1 MSPLK
6 GRIALVTGAG
16 RGIGKGIALTLA
28 AHGAHVVCAARTESE
43 LLEVADR
50 IQREGGSASAIRADV
65 TVERDVRQLVASG
78 LQDRLDILVLNAG
91 RGMGEDKSVVK
102 DSDPA
107 VWRDILEC
115 NLVGAYLCAREAI
128 PYLLESDAGKIIM
141 IGSGAR
147 LRRSPRL
154 SAYAAAKSGLW
165 ALTLSL
171 AEELKAD
178 HVAVNEIIPGPV
190 HKEHMLTPAKLAE
203 IEAGAIELSDG
214 EWHKTPM
221 DLAGLVMFLAS
232 QPALG
237 PTGQSFSLLRH

>member
-1 MSPLK
+1 MSPLS
-6 GRIALVTGAG
+6 GRVALVTGAG

-28 AHGAHVVCAARTESE
+28 AQGAHVVCAARTESE
-43 LLEVADR
+43 LNAVAER
-50 IQREGGSASAIRADV
+50 VRREGGSALPIRADV
-65 TVERDVRQLVASG
+65 TVEQDVRQLVASG
-78 LQDRLDILVLNAG
+78 LKDRLDILVLNAG

-128 PYLLESDAGKIIM
+128 PYLLRSDAGKIIV

-165 ALTLSL
+165 ALVQSL
-171 AEELKAD
+171 AEELKAAS
-178 HVAVNEIIPGPV
+178 HR
-190 HKEHMLTPAKLAE
+190 
-203 IEAGAIELSDG
+203 G
-214 EWHKTPM
+214 E
-221 DLAGLVMFLAS
+221 
-232 QPALG
+232 
-237 PTGQSFSLLRH
+237 

>member
-1 MSPLK
+1 MSPLS
-6 GRIALVTGAG
+6 GRVALVTGAG

-28 AHGAHVVCAARTESE
+28 AQGAHVVCAARTESE
-43 LLEVADR
+43 LNAVAER
-50 IQREGGSASAIRADV
+50 IRREGGSALAIRADV
-65 TVERDVRQLVASG
+65 TVEQDVRQLVASG
-78 LQDRLDILVLNAG
+78 LKDRLDILVLNAG

-128 PYLLESDAGKIIM
+128 PYLLRSDAGKIIV

-165 ALTLSL
+165 ALVQSL

-178 HVAVNEIIPGPV
+178 RIAVNEIIPGPV
-190 HKEHMLTPAKLAE
+190 LKEHMLTPVKLAE
-203 IEAGAIELSDG
+203 VEAGAIEQPGG

-221 DLAGLVMFLAS
+221 DLAALVVFLAS
-232 QPALG
+232 QPVLG
-237 PTGQSFSLLRH
+237 PTGQSFSLLRR